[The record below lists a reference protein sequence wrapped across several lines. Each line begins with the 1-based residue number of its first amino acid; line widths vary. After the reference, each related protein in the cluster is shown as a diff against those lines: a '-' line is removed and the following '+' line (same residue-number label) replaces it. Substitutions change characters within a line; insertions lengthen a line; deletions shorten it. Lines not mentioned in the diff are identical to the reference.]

1 MDTWIKKKPKN
12 EVESTRMFCFNQT
25 HFLKNVEQGMR
36 KHDHRFTLPCVE
48 LQRVPWPWS
57 FLSV

>member
-1 MDTWIKKKPKN
+1 MDTWIKKNKKRGRVNKN
-12 EVESTRMFCFNQT
+12 VLFQSDT
-25 HFLKNVEQGMR
+25 FLKNVEQGMR

-48 LQRVPWPWS
+48 LQRVPWLWS

>member
-1 MDTWIKKKPKN
+1 MDTWIKKTKKRGRVN
-12 EVESTRMFCFNQT
+12 
-25 HFLKNVEQGMR
+25 KNVLFQSDTFFKECGTGHE

-48 LQRVPWPWS
+48 LQRVPWLWS